1 MDKEQS
7 AQKNTWED
15 IYDIIYKKLNDRPDR
30 PKKKRPKKKSN
41 TSQSNSSVG
50 RPVREGV
57 LETIEEESQGDESK
71 QEGMG
76 GVSASEVQA
85 PALGPPLRSG
95 TQQSGEQTQT
105 EADSKHNKSSI
116 FWPSRIQ
123 CIIILSLG
131 FTSAFVFDYLY
142 YTRHKNNNTTDK
154 NTKDVPNNQQKKKI
168 TPRTRRHKQN
178 CAIIFGVGCSLA
190 YLTLVAYNYY
200 YLQNTSQ
207 AQSVA

>member
-1 MDKEQS
+1 MKILLLVPSTITCMDKEQS

-50 RPVREGV
+50 RPVRGV
-57 LETIEEESQGDESK
+57 LETIKEESQGNESK

-105 EADSKHNKSSI
+105 QMRVQD
-116 FWPSRIQ
+116 
-123 CIIILSLG
+123 
-131 FTSAFVFDYLY
+131 
-142 YTRHKNNNTTDK
+142 
-154 NTKDVPNNQQKKKI
+154 
-168 TPRTRRHKQN
+168 KQN
-178 CAIIFGVGCSLA
+178 
-190 YLTLVAYNYY
+190 
-200 YLQNTSQ
+200 
-207 AQSVA
+207 